1 MILAVR
7 NRNPE
12 PQFKY
17 AATVINEEDGTGVD
31 IALFKDLEVATTFA
45 VWYSTVHP
53 PERRQK
59 HEESSS

>member
-17 AATVINEEDGTGVD
+17 AATVINEEDGSGVD
-31 IALFKDLEVATTFA
+31 IALFRDLEVATTFA
-45 VWYSTVHP
+45 VWYSTLHKP
-53 PERRQK
+53 TREIEDEK
-59 HEESSS
+59 SSS